1 MTAQPA
7 WLAQRERGS
16 RTLIWL
22 IVKVTL
28 LLGRSVGRVLLYPIC
43 TYFLLFSGRARRA
56 SRDYLCRALAR
67 PPGWRDLFAHY
78 HCFAQTILDRVVLLS
93 GQYDQFDYDLDG
105 IDVLRG
111 ALAQGRGCLLYGAHF
126 GSFDVLRA
134 LGSAESP
141 VAVKVLMH
149 EDNAEKLNSVLAM
162 LNRELPKQII
172 PLGRAET
179 MFRVAEALSRNEI
192 VGLLADR
199 IVAGDKMLRCNF
211 LDADA
216 PFPEGP
222 FILAS
227 VLKAPVVLF
236 SAIYC
241 GGRRYRISFEPF
253 DDSQSAALSAT
264 ATPCSRRSSATRTG
278 SLAAASPLLTT
289 GSISMIFGPMSSN
302 PELTW
307 SCRLSLVVA
316 LIAMTPAA
324 GAFDMADLMAL
335 MGRVKRAALRSRRPN
350 RSRR

>member
-1 MTAQPA
+1 LRTERGGRVTAQPA

-56 SRDYLCRALAR
+56 SRAYLRRALAR

-111 ALAQGRGCLLYGAHF
+111 VLAQGRGCLLYGAHF

-134 LGSAESP
+134 LGSAQSP

-149 EDNAEKLNSVLAM
+149 ENNAEKLNSVLAM

-179 MFRVAEALSRNEI
+179 MFRVSEALSRNEI

-216 PFPEGP
+216 SFPEGP

-241 GGRRYRISFEPF
+241 GGRRYRISFEAF
-253 DDSQSAALSAT
+253 ADSQSVASQHHGDSMQPQVQRYADWLARRCRSA
-264 ATPCSRRSSATRTG
+264 PYNW
-278 SLAAASPLLTT
+278 
-289 GSISMIFGPMSSN
+289 FN
-302 PELTW
+302 FYDFW
-307 SCRLSLVVA
+307 
-316 LIAMTPAA
+316 
-324 GAFDMADLMAL
+324 ADVEQ
-335 MGRVKRAALRSRRPN
+335 R
-350 RSRR
+350 

>member
-1 MTAQPA
+1 VTAQPA

-56 SRDYLCRALAR
+56 SRAYLRRALAR

-105 IDVLRG
+105 IEVLRG
-111 ALAQGRGCLLYGAHF
+111 VLAQGRGCLLYGAHF

-134 LGSAESP
+134 LGSAQSP

-162 LNRELPKQII
+162 LNREMPKQII

-199 IVAGDKMLRCNF
+199 IVAGDKMLRCSF
-211 LDADA
+211 IDADA
-216 PFPEGP
+216 SFPEGP

-253 DDSQSAALSAT
+253 ADS
-264 ATPCSRRSSATRTG
+264 RS
-278 SLAAASPLLTT
+278 
-289 GSISMIFGPMSSN
+289 
-302 PELTW
+302 
-307 SCRLSLVVA
+307 
-316 LIAMTPAA
+316 
-324 GAFDMADLMAL
+324 MAL
-335 MGRVKRAALRSRRPN
+335 ERHGVDSM
-350 RSRR
+350 